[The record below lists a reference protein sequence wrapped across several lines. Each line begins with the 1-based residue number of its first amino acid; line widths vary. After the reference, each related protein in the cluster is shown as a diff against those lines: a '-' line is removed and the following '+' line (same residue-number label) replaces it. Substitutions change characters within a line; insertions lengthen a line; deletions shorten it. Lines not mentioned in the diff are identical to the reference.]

1 MIKLRESDHM
11 IVDRAGI
18 LLQHFAQLI
27 YTYMLSPK
35 DAFRTYDDKHIGV
48 LDFE

>member
-1 MIKLRESDHM
+1 MIGFRDSDKRIIERARIKLSHLTNL
-11 IVDRAGI
+11 V
-18 LLQHFAQLI
+18 

-35 DAFRTYDDKHIGV
+35 DAFRNFDINAKGV